1 MECGNNAALLAKLKE
16 LCAKNIAEQRRPR
29 KRCKEYTIR
38 KFSKLMLTPEEQNWL
53 HEFELGLRPEDR
65 MEAAAMH
72 KGGASQAVMDSVKE
86 SEDAYRVT
94 GEMDE
99 PLVLYGKY
107 KAEGLPGRLI
117 WCMATIHLPP
127 YEREFARVSRKILQ
141 DWTKEYGLLWN
152 AVAEFNEPAKRWLR
166 WCGAEFGEPLE
177 MGGEKFIRFC
187 IRRKDN
193 V

>member
-1 MECGNNAALLAKLKE
+1 MECGNNAALLAKLRE
-16 LCAKNIAEQRRPR
+16 LCAKHGAERPR
-29 KRCKEYTIR
+29 KRCRDYMITPL
-38 KFSKLMLTPEEQNWL
+38 SKTTLLPEELNWL
-53 HEFELGLRPEDR
+53 YEFELNLRPEDR
-65 MEAAAMH
+65 MEAAVMH
-72 KGGASQAVMDSVKE
+72 EGGASRAIMDSVKE
-86 SEDAYRVT
+86 SEDAFRVT
-94 GEMDE
+94 GEVGE

-117 WCMATIHLPP
+117 WCMATTHLPP

-141 DWTKEYGLLWN
+141 DWVKEYGLLWN

-166 WCGAEFGEPLE
+166 WCGAEFGDTLE
-177 MGGEKFIRFC
+177 MGGEKFIRFF